1 MNLRE
6 NGTALIGHTSGVLMH
21 NKSDILFSASWPS
34 LALVLTSYDYDWIM
48 GY

>member
-6 NGTALIGHTSGVLMH
+6 NGIALIGYTLGVLMY
-21 NKSDILFSASWPS
+21 NKLDILFSVSWFS
-34 LALVLTSYDYDWIM
+34 FVLVLTSYDYDWIM

>member
-6 NGTALIGHTSGVLMH
+6 NGIVLIGYMLGVLMY
-21 NKSDILFSASWPS
+21 NKLDILFSVCWFSFV
-34 LALVLTSYDYDWIM
+34 LVLMSYDYDWIM